1 MKKSSIKILSLLV
14 MMTMALSSC
23 LNDLEDFT
31 GQFSGSPAIAEFS
44 EAANAATGTVG
55 REIVDPT
62 KPAPFSLRVNIASP
76 YALDKATKVVVE
88 LDNSLIDEYNAERG
102 LTGSAAAIPVPL
114 AALTIP
120 SYEVTVPAGKR
131 EVEWEFTVDAS
142 KVPNPVTTFYII
154 PVKIVSAENNVVV
167 SGNFGTKLIRILA
180 RNEFDGEY
188 LMNGFIMRPGD
199 TGGLEGYFEGFEY
212 GLITVSGNA
221 VKMDHGQ
228 LWANGGGVGGID
240 AGWTITINNSTPGTS
255 YPITLVDVTQGSN
268 FVMVAGYPHRYEIA
282 AKTFFWSVQWGA
294 ATPKN
299 RGCTDTLVYV
309 GPR

>member
-1 MKKSSIKILSLLV
+1 

-44 EAANAATGTVG
+44 EASNAATGTVG

-76 YALDKATKVVVE
+76 YPLDKDTKVVVE
-88 LDNSLIDEYNAERG
+88 LDNALIAAYNAENE

-114 AALTIP
+114 EALTIP
-120 SYEVTVPAGKR
+120 SFEVTVPAGKR

-154 PVKIVSAENNVVV
+154 PVKIVSTTNDVVI
-167 SGNFGTKLIRILA
+167 SGNYGSKLIRILA
-180 RNEFDGEY
+180 RNEFDGAY

-221 VKMDHGQ
+221 VKMDGVQ
-228 LWANGGGVGGID
+228 LWANGGAVGGID
-240 AGWTITINNSTPGTS
+240 AGWTITINNATPGAS
-255 YPITLVDVTQGSN
+255 YPITLVDVTQGAN
-268 FVMVAGYPHRYEIA
+268 FIMVAGYPHRYDVA
-282 AKTFFWSVQWGA
+282 SKTFFWSVQWGA